1 MTIDKPNILAR
12 TGQVFPT
19 IAPAFPLIV
28 LVDGA
33 SMRHPRILNRDE
45 AVLFIIDVQESFR
58 KVLKD
63 FSELTKSIS
72 TLIEAMKVLDVPI
85 VVTEQYPRGLGHTVE
100 ELSGCLGDYEY
111 FEKNC
116 FSSAA
121 IPELVDWLAKSGKK
135 QVILSGIE
143 THVCVNQT
151 AHDLLNQGYQ
161 VHLITDAVT
170 SRIPSNKQV
179 GINKIV
185 GSGAVPSSVEMALF
199 EMLVE
204 AGTDRF
210 KAVQK
215 LVK

>member
-1 MTIDKPNILAR
+1 MIPKRN
-12 TGQVFPT
+12 
-19 IAPAFPLIV
+19 
-28 LVDGA
+28 
-33 SMRHPRILNRDE
+33 PRILDRDN

-58 KVLKD
+58 KVLPH
-63 FSELTKSIS
+63 FGELTKNISI
-72 TLIEAMKVLDVPI
+72 LIEAMKILDVPI

-100 ELSGCLGDYEY
+100 ELSGVLGKHEL

-116 FSSAA
+116 FSAGG
-121 IPELVDWLAKSGKK
+121 IPELSEWLKDSRKT
-135 QVILSGIE
+135 QIILTGIE

-151 AHDLLNQGYQ
+151 ALDLLWNNYQ
-161 VHLITDAVT
+161 VQLVTDAVS
-170 SRIPSNKQV
+170 SRVLANKLL
-179 GINKIV
+179 GIEKIV
-185 GSGAVPSSVEMALF
+185 SCGAVATSVEMALF

>member
-1 MTIDKPNILAR
+1 
-12 TGQVFPT
+12 
-19 IAPAFPLIV
+19 
-28 LVDGA
+28 
-33 SMRHPRILNRDE
+33 MRHPRILNRDE

-58 KVLKD
+58 KVLLD
-63 FSELTKSIS
+63 FSELTKNIS
-72 TLIEAMKVLDVPI
+72 VLVEAMKVLDVPI

-100 ELSGCLGDYEY
+100 ELTQSLPPHQY

-121 IPELVDWLAKSGKK
+121 IPELLSWLKQSGKR
-135 QVILSGIE
+135 QVILCGIE

-151 AHDLLNQGYQ
+151 AHDLLMHGYD

-170 SRIPSNKQV
+170 SRIASNKAI
-179 GINKIV
+179 GIQKIV
-185 GSGAVPSSVEMALF
+185 SSGGIPSSVEMALF

-210 KAVQK
+210 KAIQK

>member
-1 MTIDKPNILAR
+1 MNR
-12 TGQVFPT
+12 N
-19 IAPAFPLIV
+19 
-28 LVDGA
+28 
-33 SMRHPRILNRDE
+33 PRILDRDN

-58 KVLKD
+58 KVLPD
-63 FSELTKSIS
+63 FNELIKNISI
-72 TLIEAMKVLDVPI
+72 LIEAMKILDVPI

-100 ELSGCLGDYEY
+100 ELSAILGKHEL

-116 FSSAA
+116 FSAA
-121 IPELVDWLAKSGKK
+121 TPELTTWLKASRKN
-135 QVILSGIE
+135 QVIMAGIE

-151 AHDLLNQGYQ
+151 AHDLLLNNYQ
-161 VHLITDAVT
+161 VHLVTDAVA
-170 SRIPSNKQV
+170 SRISTNKAIGV
-179 GINKIV
+179 EKMV

-204 AGTDRF
+204 SGTERF